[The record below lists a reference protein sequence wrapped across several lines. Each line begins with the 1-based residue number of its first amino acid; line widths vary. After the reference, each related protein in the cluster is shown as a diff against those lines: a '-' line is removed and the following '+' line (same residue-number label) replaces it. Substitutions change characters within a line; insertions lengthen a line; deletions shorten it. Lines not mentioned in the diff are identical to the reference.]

1 MGLIVDSGQRST
13 DALISLRKKG
23 EADRDSDIEK
33 KEEVVSKPETLQ
45 EEEPEKTIRCK
56 FCDHDITRP
65 SLAVE
70 PHEHTFRNPAGLS
83 FHILCYSDA
92 PGALNNGVP
101 TLEHT
106 WFSEYAWSYAICQ
119 NCQSHLGW
127 WFTGADTFVGLIAT
141 RLIR

>member
-56 FCDHDITRP
+56 FCDHDIT
-65 SLAVE
+65 
-70 PHEHTFRNPAGLS
+70 
-83 FHILCYSDA
+83 
-92 PGALNNGVP
+92 
-101 TLEHT
+101 
-106 WFSEYAWSYAICQ
+106 
-119 NCQSHLGW
+119 
-127 WFTGADTFVGLIAT
+127 
-141 RLIR
+141 

>member
-1 MGLIVDSGQRST
+1 MIKSRSRR
-13 DALISLRKKG
+13 DAAVITLRKKG
-23 EADRDSDIEK
+23 EADRDADVQK
-33 KEEVVSKPETLQ
+33 KEDVVSDPDILQ
-45 EEEPEKTIRCK
+45 EEEPEKTIRCR

-106 WFSEYAWSYAICQ
+106 WFSGYAWSYAICQ

-127 WFTGADTFVGLIAT
+127 WFTGIDTFAGLIAT